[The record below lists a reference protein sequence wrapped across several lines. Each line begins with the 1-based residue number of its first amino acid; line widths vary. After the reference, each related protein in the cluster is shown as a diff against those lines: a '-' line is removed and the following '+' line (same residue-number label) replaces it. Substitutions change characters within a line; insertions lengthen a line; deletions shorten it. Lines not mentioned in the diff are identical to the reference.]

1 MPIARKSFWVTV
13 LLVVWLIAPTT
24 ADAGEFKPGR
34 YIAPSRWTDILTR
47 HVRKG
52 IIKRIRVTE
61 NQLAQIE
68 STLDPYRGQ
77 LAAQITSVGETRLA
91 VVDAMAAHPYDE
103 IVVRSSH
110 ARAASAELE
119 LSLTAA
125 AIFNEVREIL
135 DSDQLLEVEEV
146 MEEIRQAFE
155 LRFADIRTSLA
166 AVEPSSLERTP
177 RTQPAVE

>member
-1 MPIARKSFWVTV
+1 
-13 LLVVWLIAPTT
+13 
-24 ADAGEFKPGR
+24 
-34 YIAPSRWTDILTR
+34 
-47 HVRKG
+47 
-52 IIKRIRVTE
+52 
-61 NQLAQIE
+61 
-68 STLDPYRGQ
+68 
-77 LAAQITSVGETRLA
+77 
-91 VVDAMAAHPYDE
+91 MAAPPYDE

-177 RTQPAVE
+177 GTQPAVE